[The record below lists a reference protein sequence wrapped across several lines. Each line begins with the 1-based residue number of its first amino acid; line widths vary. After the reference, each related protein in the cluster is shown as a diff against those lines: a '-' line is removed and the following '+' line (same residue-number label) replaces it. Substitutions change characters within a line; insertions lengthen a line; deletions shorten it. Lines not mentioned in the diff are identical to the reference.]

1 MKTVGAPFDPPC
13 NEGEVGRSTV
23 VVEETVATLSVE
35 MDKAWLTV
43 PSNDRQLRS
52 GSLRRR
58 RARKNHQASAQTA
71 KIEHSPKQR
80 FLGINI

>member
-35 MDKAWLTV
+35 MDKA
-43 PSNDRQLRS
+43 
-52 GSLRRR
+52 
-58 RARKNHQASAQTA
+58 
-71 KIEHSPKQR
+71 
-80 FLGINI
+80 